1 MIDEKKNKLGSSGE
15 PAKFLIYD
23 DYKGYKL
30 SVKPE
35 SANYVCN
42 YLRNDVSIQLEDML
56 EMVNAAYKDVTEC
69 AGKTYVLPA
78 SFDKTQAVKAI
89 IRAIDCCTNAA
100 SQVYNLSDA
109 ICKYGSG
116 GWLSEQS
123 IFEHLNEFISSS
135 NVPNNINTSVVMSPT
150 EVIGADVGGNIV
162 EGADSKTDY
171 ILDIASNEIFI
182 STKSDVIFDF
192 SSCVVDSFSSITET
206 IFREMTTG
214 PVSDNSDSDVSN
226 SLVHQLLG
234 SAGLAAASAVAL
246 GGKILYDKKKEETI
260 SEMKKSEEDDDDD
273 DETEENEDQDEKF
286 LYSRNL
292 NTELS
297 DATWRS
303 KANVVEMKKELFNIG
318 QELTEEEAMQLK
330 KELFGVPESKNKVT
344 NVVSPDKLRKE
355 IYSYVKD
362 ATPTKE
368 EVMDMKKEL
377 FGIGEDEGFSK
388 DDILNMK
395 KELFGINDDE
405 DEFSKKEIIDMKK
418 DLFGIGEDGDI

>member
-1 MIDEKKNKLGSSGE
+1 MIDEQKNKLGSSGE

-35 SANYVCN
+35 SSNYVCN

-56 EMVNAAYKDVTEC
+56 EMVNAAYKDVTER
-69 AGKTYVLPA
+69 AGKSYVLPA

-109 ICKYGSG
+109 ICKYGTG

-135 NVPNNINTSVVMSPT
+135 SVPNNVSVVSPT
-150 EVIGADVGGNIV
+150 EVIGAEIGGNIV
-162 EGADSKTDY
+162 TGADSKTDY

-192 SSCVVDSFSSITET
+192 SSCVVDSFGSVTET
-206 IFREMTTG
+206 IFMEMTANPSSDTAE
-214 PVSDNSDSDVSN
+214 VSS
-226 SLVHQLLG
+226 SLVHELLG

-246 GGKILYDKKKEETI
+246 GGKILYDMKKEETI
-260 SEMKKSEEDDDDD
+260 SEMKNSEAAEEEEDDDDD
-273 DETEENEDQDEKF
+273 EQDERF
-286 LYSRNL
+286 LYSKNL
-292 NTELS
+292 SSDLS
-297 DATWRS
+297 DVTWRS

-318 QELTEEEAMQLK
+318 QELNEEEAMQLK
-330 KELFGVPESKNKVT
+330 KELFGVPESKNKVN

-362 ATPTKE
+362 VTPTKK
-368 EVMDMKKEL
+368 EVMDIKKEL
-377 FGIGEDEGFSK
+377 FGISPDEGFSK
-388 DDILNMK
+388 EDIMNMK
-395 KELFGINDDE
+395 KDLFGINDDDD
-405 DEFSKKEIIDMKK
+405 DELSRKEIIDMKK